1 MCWKPCLSCWSPH
14 LLREEFL
21 SAPIHPPSLV
31 RRIGPSPR
39 QNQQPFR
46 GRKKEPTQNVMV
58 AVEFDLKLS
67 YVLADWE
74 GSAHDATVLAGAIE
88 TNDGF
93 TIPQGNCTNKLLLI

>member
-1 MCWKPCLSCWSPH
+1 
-14 LLREEFL
+14 
-21 SAPIHPPSLV
+21 
-31 RRIGPSPR
+31 
-39 QNQQPFR
+39 
-46 GRKKEPTQNVMV
+46 MV

-74 GSAHDATVLAGAIE
+74 GSAHDATVLADAIE